1 MFKALKEDNEIVK
14 IMGYRSIDLSKVED
28 KKQKEFYKKMTM
40 TYEIPIA
47 ISKDEKEKIDKIN
60 EILRSVGDISKVF

>member
-1 MFKALKEDNEIVK
+1 M
-14 IMGYRSIDLSKVED
+14 
-28 KKQKEFYKKMTM
+28 KK

-60 EILRSVGDISKVF
+60 EILRNGGDISKAL